1 MMKLRDFDLIE
12 RSVQICSILEA
23 LLIMAMSLAA
33 HLAGFT
39 LLKSALLVTS
49 SNFSAAS
56 GVLAVLK
63 LFGMCSLQ
71 M

>member
-1 MMKLRDFDLIE
+1 MILKDFDLIE

-23 LLIMAMSLAA
+23 PLIMAMSLAA
-33 HLAGFT
+33 HLAIWRST
-39 LLKSALLVTS
+39 LLVTS

-63 LFGMCSLQ
+63 LFEMC
-71 M
+71 